1 MVEVGP
7 GVVVT
12 AEEASFIFERLH
24 WSKEGELE
32 SFKMRAPSTMK
43 FDDIC
48 TLSRLLLDEDFE
60 EARELVKCKSSP
72 LKTNFRTSGN
82 GATPSI
88 AGSSLPVSPMEHL
101 KKNAGEG
108 WKKERDN
115 TRAAM
120 KDAKTY
126 IQAPLTMK
134 KAKRVTKAKK
144 EKISLRENVDR
155 RGIDSESSPIKI
167 IEATEFQARTALMPA
182 KVYSLKMSIM
192 IVLIEFFFGVYF
204 IIFLDISVQPLIA
217 GSCHRREEKFWL
229 GKNWHVDGRNR

>member
-24 WSKEGELE
+24 WSREGELE

-60 EARELVKCKSSP
+60 EARELVKLKSFCKNNS
-72 LKTNFRTSGN
+72 RTLGN

-88 AGSSLPVSPMEHL
+88 AGSSLPESPMEHL

-115 TRAAM
+115 IRCAL
-120 KDAKTY
+120 KDTKTY
-126 IQAPLTMK
+126 IHAPLMMK
-134 KAKRVTKAKK
+134 KVTKAGK
-144 EKISLRENVDR
+144 EKISRRKNADR
-155 RGIDSESSPIKI
+155 RDIDPKSTPIKI
-167 IEATEFQARTALMPA
+167 IEAAKNFQTRTALMPA
-182 KVYSLKMSIM
+182 KVNRLKMSVM
-192 IVLIEFFFGVYF
+192 IDPIKLFRMFIFSYF
-204 IIFLDISVQPLIA
+204 LTF
-217 GSCHRREEKFWL
+217 
-229 GKNWHVDGRNR
+229 

>member
-24 WSKEGELE
+24 WSREGELE

-60 EARELVKCKSSP
+60 EARELVKLKSFCKNNS
-72 LKTNFRTSGN
+72 RTLGN

-115 TRAAM
+115 IRCAL
-120 KDAKTY
+120 KDTKTY
-126 IQAPLTMK
+126 IHAPLMMK
-134 KAKRVTKAKK
+134 KVTKAGK
-144 EKISLRENVDR
+144 EKISRRKNVDR
-155 RGIDSESSPIKI
+155 RDIDPQSTPIKI
-167 IEATEFQARTALMPA
+167 IEAAKKFQARTALMPA
-182 KVYSLKMSIM
+182 KVNRLKMSVM
-192 IVLIEFFFGVYF
+192 IDPIKLFRMFIFSYF
-204 IIFLDISVQPLIA
+204 LTF
-217 GSCHRREEKFWL
+217 
-229 GKNWHVDGRNR
+229 

>member
-24 WSKEGELE
+24 WSREGELE

-60 EARELVKCKSSP
+60 EARELVKLKSFCKNNS
-72 LKTNFRTSGN
+72 RTLGN

-88 AGSSLPVSPMEHL
+88 AGSSLPESPMEHL

-115 TRAAM
+115 IRCAL
-120 KDAKTY
+120 KDTKTY
-126 IQAPLTMK
+126 IHAPLMMK
-134 KAKRVTKAKK
+134 KVTKAGK
-144 EKISLRENVDR
+144 EKISRRKNADR
-155 RGIDSESSPIKI
+155 RDIDPKSTPIKI
-167 IEATEFQARTALMPA
+167 IEAAKKFQTRTALMPA
-182 KVYSLKMSIM
+182 KVNRLKMSVM
-192 IVLIEFFFGVYF
+192 IDPNKLYRMFIFSYF
-204 IIFLDISVQPLIA
+204 LTF
-217 GSCHRREEKFWL
+217 
-229 GKNWHVDGRNR
+229 

>member
-24 WSKEGELE
+24 WSREGELE

-60 EARELVKCKSSP
+60 EARELVKLKSFCKNNS
-72 LKTNFRTSGN
+72 RTLGN

-88 AGSSLPVSPMEHL
+88 AGSSLPESPMEHL

-115 TRAAM
+115 IRCAL
-120 KDAKTY
+120 KDTKTY
-126 IQAPLTMK
+126 IHAPLMMK
-134 KAKRVTKAKK
+134 KVTKAGK
-144 EKISLRENVDR
+144 EKISRRKNVDR
-155 RGIDSESSPIKI
+155 RDIDPQSTPIKI
-167 IEATEFQARTALMPA
+167 IEAAKKFQARTALMPA
-182 KVYSLKMSIM
+182 KVNRLKMSVM
-192 IVLIEFFFGVYF
+192 IDPIKLFPMFIFSYF
-204 IIFLDISVQPLIA
+204 LTFRVQPLIA
-217 GSCHRREEKFWL
+217 GSCHRREEKLWL
-229 GKNWHVDGRNR
+229 GKDWHVDGRNR

>member
-60 EARELVKCKSSP
+60 EARELVKLKSFCKNNS
-72 LKTNFRTSGN
+72 RTLGN

-88 AGSSLPVSPMEHL
+88 AGSSLPESPMEHL

-115 TRAAM
+115 IRSAL
-120 KDAKTY
+120 KDTKTY
-126 IQAPLTMK
+126 IHAPLMMK
-134 KAKRVTKAKK
+134 KVTKAGK
-144 EKISLRENVDR
+144 EKISRRKNADR
-155 RGIDSESSPIKI
+155 RDIDPQSTPIKI
-167 IEATEFQARTALMPA
+167 IEAAKKCQARTALMPA
-182 KVYSLKMSIM
+182 KVNRLKMSVM
-192 IVLIEFFFGVYF
+192 IDPIKLFPMFIFSYFLIFR
-204 IIFLDISVQPLIA
+204 VQPLIA
-217 GSCHRREEKFWL
+217 GSCHRREEKLWL

>member
-24 WSKEGELE
+24 WIREGELE

-60 EARELVKCKSSP
+60 EARELVKLKSFCKNNS
-72 LKTNFRTSGN
+72 RTLGN

-88 AGSSLPVSPMEHL
+88 AGSSLPESPMEHL

-126 IQAPLTMK
+126 IL
-134 KAKRVTKAKK
+134 
-144 EKISLRENVDR
+144 SL
-155 RGIDSESSPIKI
+155 IHI
-167 IEATEFQARTALMPA
+167 
-182 KVYSLKMSIM
+182 
-192 IVLIEFFFGVYF
+192 
-204 IIFLDISVQPLIA
+204 
-217 GSCHRREEKFWL
+217 
-229 GKNWHVDGRNR
+229 

>member
-24 WSKEGELE
+24 WSREGELE

-60 EARELVKCKSSP
+60 EARELVKLKSFCKNNS
-72 LKTNFRTSGN
+72 RTLGN

-115 TRAAM
+115 IRCAL
-120 KDAKTY
+120 KDTKTY
-126 IQAPLTMK
+126 IHAPLMMK
-134 KAKRVTKAKK
+134 KVTKAGK
-144 EKISLRENVDR
+144 EKISRRKNADR
-155 RGIDSESSPIKI
+155 RDIDPQSTPIKI
-167 IEATEFQARTALMPA
+167 IEAAKKFQARTALMPA
-182 KVYSLKMSIM
+182 KVNRLKMSVM
-192 IVLIEFFFGVYF
+192 IDPIKLFRMFIFSYF
-204 IIFLDISVQPLIA
+204 LTF
-217 GSCHRREEKFWL
+217 
-229 GKNWHVDGRNR
+229 

>member
-24 WSKEGELE
+24 WSREGELE

-60 EARELVKCKSSP
+60 EARELVKLKSFCKNNS
-72 LKTNFRTSGN
+72 RTLGN

-115 TRAAM
+115 IRCAL
-120 KDAKTY
+120 KDTKTY
-126 IQAPLTMK
+126 IHAPLMMK
-134 KAKRVTKAKK
+134 KVTKAGK
-144 EKISLRENVDR
+144 EKISRRKNVDR
-155 RGIDSESSPIKI
+155 RDIDPQSTPIKI
-167 IEATEFQARTALMPA
+167 IEAAKKFQARTALMPA
-182 KVYSLKMSIM
+182 KVNRLKMSVM
-192 IVLIEFFFGVYF
+192 IDPNKLYRMFIFSYF
-204 IIFLDISVQPLIA
+204 LTF
-217 GSCHRREEKFWL
+217 
-229 GKNWHVDGRNR
+229 

>member
-7 GVVVT
+7 GVIVT
-12 AEEASFIFERLH
+12 GEEASFIFERLH

-60 EARELVKCKSSP
+60 EARELVKLKSFCKNNS
-72 LKTNFRTSGN
+72 RTLGN

-88 AGSSLPVSPMEHL
+88 AGSSLPESPMEHL

-115 TRAAM
+115 IRCAL
-120 KDAKTY
+120 KDTKTY
-126 IQAPLTMK
+126 IHAPLMMK
-134 KAKRVTKAKK
+134 KVTKAGK
-144 EKISLRENVDR
+144 EKISRRKNADR
-155 RGIDSESSPIKI
+155 RDIDPQSTPIKI
-167 IEATEFQARTALMPA
+167 IEAAKKFQARTALMPA
-182 KVYSLKMSIM
+182 KVNRLKMSVM
-192 IVLIEFFFGVYF
+192 IDPIKLFRMFIFSYF
-204 IIFLDISVQPLIA
+204 LTF
-217 GSCHRREEKFWL
+217 
-229 GKNWHVDGRNR
+229 

>member
-24 WSKEGELE
+24 WVREGELE

-60 EARELVKCKSSP
+60 EARELVKLKSFCKNNS
-72 LKTNFRTSGN
+72 RTLGN

-115 TRAAM
+115 IRCAL
-120 KDAKTY
+120 KDTKTY
-126 IQAPLTMK
+126 IHAPLMMK
-134 KAKRVTKAKK
+134 
-144 EKISLRENVDR
+144 LD
-155 RGIDSESSPIKI
+155 GD
-167 IEATEFQARTALMPA
+167 TA
-182 KVYSLKMSIM
+182 
-192 IVLIEFFFGVYF
+192 
-204 IIFLDISVQPLIA
+204 
-217 GSCHRREEKFWL
+217 
-229 GKNWHVDGRNR
+229 

>member
-24 WSKEGELE
+24 WSREGELE

-60 EARELVKCKSSP
+60 EARELVKLKSFCKNNS
-72 LKTNFRTSGN
+72 RTLGN

-88 AGSSLPVSPMEHL
+88 AGSSLPESPMEHL

-115 TRAAM
+115 IRCAL
-120 KDAKTY
+120 KDTKTY
-126 IQAPLTMK
+126 IHAPLMMK
-134 KAKRVTKAKK
+134 KVTKAGK
-144 EKISLRENVDR
+144 EKISRRKNADR
-155 RGIDSESSPIKI
+155 RDIDPKSTPIKI
-167 IEATEFQARTALMPA
+167 IEAAKKFQTRTALMPA
-182 KVYSLKMSIM
+182 KVNRLKMSVM
-192 IVLIEFFFGVYF
+192 IDPIKLFPMFIFSYFLIFR
-204 IIFLDISVQPLIA
+204 VQPLIA
-217 GSCHRREEKFWL
+217 GSCHRREEKLWL

>member
-7 GVVVT
+7 GVIVT
-12 AEEASFIFERLH
+12 GEEASFIFERLH

-108 WKKERDN
+108 WKRERDN
-115 TRAAM
+115 
-120 KDAKTY
+120 
-126 IQAPLTMK
+126 
-134 KAKRVTKAKK
+134 
-144 EKISLRENVDR
+144 IS
-155 RGIDSESSPIKI
+155 SSNI
-167 IEATEFQARTALMPA
+167 
-182 KVYSLKMSIM
+182 Y
-192 IVLIEFFFGVYF
+192 
-204 IIFLDISVQPLIA
+204 
-217 GSCHRREEKFWL
+217 
-229 GKNWHVDGRNR
+229 

>member
-24 WSKEGELE
+24 WIREGELE

-60 EARELVKCKSSP
+60 EARELVKCKSSHQ
-72 LKTNFRTSGN
+72 KTSFRTSGK
-82 GATPSI
+82 GASPSI
-88 AGSSLPVSPMEHL
+88 AGSSLPESPMEHL

-115 TRAAM
+115 IRCAL
-120 KDAKTY
+120 KDTKTY
-126 IQAPLTMK
+126 IHAPLMMK
-134 KAKRVTKAKK
+134 KVTKAGK
-144 EKISLRENVDR
+144 EKISRRKNVDR
-155 RGIDSESSPIKI
+155 RDIDPQSTPIKI
-167 IEATEFQARTALMPA
+167 IEAAKKFQARTALMPA
-182 KVYSLKMSIM
+182 KVNRLKMSVM
-192 IVLIEFFFGVYF
+192 IDPIKLFPMFIFSYFLIFR
-204 IIFLDISVQPLIA
+204 VQPLIA
-217 GSCHRREEKFWL
+217 GSCHRREEKLWL

>member
-24 WSKEGELE
+24 WSREGELE

-60 EARELVKCKSSP
+60 EARELVKCNSRP
-72 LKTNFRTSGN
+72 KTSFRTLGK
-82 GATPSI
+82 GASPSI

-115 TRAAM
+115 IRCAL
-120 KDAKTY
+120 KDTKTY
-126 IQAPLTMK
+126 IHAPLMMK
-134 KAKRVTKAKK
+134 KVTKAGK
-144 EKISLRENVDR
+144 EKISRRKNVDR
-155 RGIDSESSPIKI
+155 RDIDPQSTPIKI
-167 IEATEFQARTALMPA
+167 IEAAKKFQARTALMPA
-182 KVYSLKMSIM
+182 KVNRLKMSVM
-192 IVLIEFFFGVYF
+192 IDPIKLFRMFIFSYF
-204 IIFLDISVQPLIA
+204 LTF
-217 GSCHRREEKFWL
+217 
-229 GKNWHVDGRNR
+229 

>member
-24 WSKEGELE
+24 WSREGELE

-60 EARELVKCKSSP
+60 EARELVKLKSFCKNNS
-72 LKTNFRTSGN
+72 RTLGN

-88 AGSSLPVSPMEHL
+88 AGSSLPESPMEHL

-115 TRAAM
+115 IRCAL
-120 KDAKTY
+120 KDTKTY
-126 IQAPLTMK
+126 IHAPLMMK
-134 KAKRVTKAKK
+134 KVTKAGK
-144 EKISLRENVDR
+144 EKISRRKNVDR
-155 RGIDSESSPIKI
+155 RDIDPQSTPIKI
-167 IEATEFQARTALMPA
+167 IEAAKKFQARTALMPA
-182 KVYSLKMSIM
+182 KVNSLMMSIM
-192 IVLIEFFFGVYF
+192 IVLIELFFGVYF

-217 GSCHRREEKFWL
+217 GSCHRREEKLWL

>member
-24 WSKEGELE
+24 WVREGELE

-60 EARELVKCKSSP
+60 EARELVKLKSFCKNNS
-72 LKTNFRTSGN
+72 RTLGN

-88 AGSSLPVSPMEHL
+88 AGSSLPESPMEHL

-144 EKISLRENVDR
+144 EKISRRENDDKR
-155 RGIDSESSPIKI
+155 DIDPESTPIKI
-167 IEATEFQARTALMPA
+167 IEATKFLARTALMPA
-182 KVYSLKMSIM
+182 KVNSLSVSI
-192 IVLIEFFFGVYF
+192 
-204 IIFLDISVQPLIA
+204 
-217 GSCHRREEKFWL
+217 
-229 GKNWHVDGRNR
+229 

>member
-1 MVEVGP
+1 MVEVDP

-24 WSKEGELE
+24 WSREGELE

-60 EARELVKCKSSP
+60 EARELVKLKSFCKNNS
-72 LKTNFRTSGN
+72 RTLGN

-115 TRAAM
+115 IRCAL
-120 KDAKTY
+120 KDTKTY
-126 IQAPLTMK
+126 IHAPLMMK
-134 KAKRVTKAKK
+134 KVTKAGK
-144 EKISLRENVDR
+144 EKISRRKNVDR
-155 RGIDSESSPIKI
+155 RDIDPQSTPIKI
-167 IEATEFQARTALMPA
+167 IEAAKKFQARTALMPA
-182 KVYSLKMSIM
+182 KVNRLKMSVM
-192 IVLIEFFFGVYF
+192 IDPNKLYRMFIFSYF
-204 IIFLDISVQPLIA
+204 LTF
-217 GSCHRREEKFWL
+217 
-229 GKNWHVDGRNR
+229 

>member
-24 WSKEGELE
+24 WIREGELE

-60 EARELVKCKSSP
+60 EARELVKLKSFCKNNS
-72 LKTNFRTSGN
+72 RTLGN

-88 AGSSLPVSPMEHL
+88 AGSSLPESPMEHL

-126 IQAPLTMK
+126 IQAPLMKK
-134 KAKRVTKAKK
+134 KAKKVTKTG
-144 EKISLRENVDR
+144 R
-155 RGIDSESSPIKI
+155 RGEAERRSSGW
-167 IEATEFQARTALMPA
+167 ARTGTLMGGTDDSDTNP
-182 KVYSLKMSIM
+182 KMSENSM
-192 IVLIEFFFGVYF
+192 DIED
-204 IIFLDISVQPLIA
+204 LL
-217 GSCHRREEKFWL
+217 CTC
-229 GKNWHVDGRNR
+229 

>member
-7 GVVVT
+7 GVLVT
-12 AEEASFIFERLH
+12 GEEANFIFERLH
-24 WSKEGELE
+24 WIREGEVE

-60 EARELVKCKSSP
+60 EARELVKLKSFCKNNS
-72 LKTNFRTSGN
+72 RTLGN

-115 TRAAM
+115 IRCAL
-120 KDAKTY
+120 KDTKTY
-126 IQAPLTMK
+126 IHAPLMMK
-134 KAKRVTKAKK
+134 KVTKAGK
-144 EKISLRENVDR
+144 EKISRRKNADR
-155 RGIDSESSPIKI
+155 RDIDPQSTPIKI
-167 IEATEFQARTALMPA
+167 IEAAKKFQARTALMPA
-182 KVYSLKMSIM
+182 KVNRLKMSVM
-192 IVLIEFFFGVYF
+192 IDPIKLFPMFIFSYFLIFR
-204 IIFLDISVQPLIA
+204 VQPLIA
-217 GSCHRREEKFWL
+217 GSCHRREEKLWL

>member
-24 WSKEGELE
+24 WVREGELE

-60 EARELVKCKSSP
+60 EARELVKLKSFCKNNS
-72 LKTNFRTSGN
+72 RTLGN

-88 AGSSLPVSPMEHL
+88 AGSSLPESPMEHL

-115 TRAAM
+115 IRCAL
-120 KDAKTY
+120 KDTKTY
-126 IQAPLTMK
+126 IHAPLMMK
-134 KAKRVTKAKK
+134 KVTKAGK
-144 EKISLRENVDR
+144 EKISRRKNVDR
-155 RGIDSESSPIKI
+155 RDIDPQSTPIKI
-167 IEATEFQARTALMPA
+167 IEAAKKFQARTALMPA
-182 KVYSLKMSIM
+182 KVNRLKMSVM
-192 IVLIEFFFGVYF
+192 IDPIKLFPMFIFSYFLIFR
-204 IIFLDISVQPLIA
+204 VQPLIA
-217 GSCHRREEKFWL
+217 GSCHRREEKLWL

>member
-7 GVVVT
+7 EVFVT

-24 WSKEGELE
+24 WSREGEVE
-32 SFKMRAPSTMK
+32 SFKMGAPSSMK

-60 EARELVKCKSSP
+60 EARELVKCNSRP
-72 LKTNFRTSGN
+72 KTSFRTLGK
-82 GATPSI
+82 GASPSI

-101 KKNAGEG
+101 KKKAGAG
-108 WKKERDN
+108 WKNERDN
-115 TRAAM
+115 IRCAL

-126 IQAPLTMK
+126 IHAPLMMK

-155 RGIDSESSPIKI
+155 RGIDPESSPIKI
-167 IEATEFQARTALMPA
+167 IEATEFQERTALMPA

-192 IVLIEFFFGVYF
+192 IVLIELFFGVYF

>member
-24 WSKEGELE
+24 WSREGELE

-60 EARELVKCKSSP
+60 EARELVKLKSFCKSNS
-72 LKTNFRTSGN
+72 RTLGN

-88 AGSSLPVSPMEHL
+88 AGSSLPESPMEHL

-115 TRAAM
+115 IRCAL
-120 KDAKTY
+120 KDTKTY
-126 IQAPLTMK
+126 IHAPLMMK
-134 KAKRVTKAKK
+134 KVTKAGK
-144 EKISLRENVDR
+144 EKISRRKNVDR
-155 RGIDSESSPIKI
+155 RDIDPQSTPIKI
-167 IEATEFQARTALMPA
+167 IEAAKKFQARTALMPA
-182 KVYSLKMSIM
+182 KVNRLKMSVM
-192 IVLIEFFFGVYF
+192 IDPIKLFPMFIFSYFLIFR
-204 IIFLDISVQPLIA
+204 VQPLIA
-217 GSCHRREEKFWL
+217 GSCHRREEKLWL

>member
-12 AEEASFIFERLH
+12 GEEANFIFERLH
-24 WSKEGELE
+24 WSRGGEVE

-60 EARELVKCKSSP
+60 EARELVKCNSRP
-72 LKTNFRTSGN
+72 KTSFRTLGK

-115 TRAAM
+115 IRCAL
-120 KDAKTY
+120 KDTKTY
-126 IQAPLTMK
+126 IHAPLMMK
-134 KAKRVTKAKK
+134 KVTKAGK
-144 EKISLRENVDR
+144 EKISRRKNADR
-155 RGIDSESSPIKI
+155 RDIDPKSTPIKI
-167 IEATEFQARTALMPA
+167 IEAAKKFQTRTALMPA
-182 KVYSLKMSIM
+182 KVNRLKMSVM
-192 IVLIEFFFGVYF
+192 IDPIKLFRMFIFSYFLIFR
-204 IIFLDISVQPLIA
+204 VQPLIA
-217 GSCHRREEKFWL
+217 GSCHRREEKLWL

>member
-7 GVVVT
+7 EVFVT

-24 WSKEGELE
+24 WSREGEVE
-32 SFKMRAPSTMK
+32 SFKMGAPSSMK

-60 EARELVKCKSSP
+60 EARELVKCNSRP
-72 LKTNFRTSGN
+72 KTSFRTLGK
-82 GATPSI
+82 GASPSI
-88 AGSSLPVSPMEHL
+88 AGSSLPESPMEHL

-115 TRAAM
+115 IRCAL
-120 KDAKTY
+120 KDTKTY
-126 IQAPLTMK
+126 IHAPLMMK
-134 KAKRVTKAKK
+134 KVTKAGK
-144 EKISLRENVDR
+144 EKISRRKNVDR
-155 RGIDSESSPIKI
+155 RDIDPQSTPIKI
-167 IEATEFQARTALMPA
+167 IEAAKKFQARTALMPA
-182 KVYSLKMSIM
+182 KVNSLMMSIM
-192 IVLIEFFFGVYF
+192 IVLIELFFGVYF

-217 GSCHRREEKFWL
+217 GSCHRREEKLWL

>member
-24 WSKEGELE
+24 WSREGELE

-60 EARELVKCKSSP
+60 EARELVKLKSFCKNNS
-72 LKTNFRTSGN
+72 RTLGN

-88 AGSSLPVSPMEHL
+88 AGSSLPESPMEHL

-115 TRAAM
+115 IRCAL
-120 KDAKTY
+120 KDTKTY
-126 IQAPLTMK
+126 IHAPLMMK
-134 KAKRVTKAKK
+134 KVTKAGK
-144 EKISLRENVDR
+144 EKISRRKNVDR
-155 RGIDSESSPIKI
+155 RDIDPQSTPIKI
-167 IEATEFQARTALMPA
+167 IEAAKKFQARTALMPA
-182 KVYSLKMSIM
+182 KVNRLKMSVM
-192 IVLIEFFFGVYF
+192 IDPIKLFPMFIFSYFLIFR
-204 IIFLDISVQPLIA
+204 VQPLIA
-217 GSCHRREEKFWL
+217 GSCHRREEKLWL

>member
-24 WSKEGELE
+24 WSREGELE

-60 EARELVKCKSSP
+60 EARELVKLKSFCKNNS
-72 LKTNFRTSGN
+72 RTLGN

-88 AGSSLPVSPMEHL
+88 AGSSLPESPMEHL

-115 TRAAM
+115 IRCAL
-120 KDAKTY
+120 KDTKTY
-126 IQAPLTMK
+126 IHAPLMMK
-134 KAKRVTKAKK
+134 KVTKAGK
-144 EKISLRENVDR
+144 EKISRRKNADR
-155 RGIDSESSPIKI
+155 RDIDPQSTPIKI
-167 IEATEFQARTALMPA
+167 IEAAKKFQARTALMPA
-182 KVYSLKMSIM
+182 KVNRLKMSVM
-192 IVLIEFFFGVYF
+192 IDPIKLFPMFIFSYF
-204 IIFLDISVQPLIA
+204 LTF
-217 GSCHRREEKFWL
+217 
-229 GKNWHVDGRNR
+229 